1 MKNNTGTFGPYF
13 LFLCA
18 FFMMVF
24 SVLSALGWLAIGAP
38 SPFSFSPR
46 FLTRISRKPEDP
58 NNPVSTWLI
67 LAFCIFGA
75 SWVYTLTLQNG
86 NTHPGINAALALV
99 PTAAMGWVFIKH
111 SAHAHNFKP
120 SREETNH

>member
-24 SVLSALGWLAIGAP
+24 SVLSALGWLAIGGSLALLILTA
-38 SPFSFSPR
+38 
-46 FLTRISRKPEDP
+46 FLNPDFRKPEDP

-86 NTHPGINAALALV
+86 NTHPGINAALALCR
-99 PTAAMGWVFIKH
+99 PPRWGGYLLSILPMPIIL
-111 SAHAHNFKP
+111 KP
-120 SREETNH
+120 SPGRN

>member
-1 MKNNTGTFGPYF
+1 MPQGVSTMKNNTGTFGFYF

-24 SVLSALGWLAIGAP
+24 SVLSALGWLAIGGSLALLILTA
-38 SPFSFSPR
+38 
-46 FLTRISRKPEDP
+46 FLNPDFRKPEDP

-86 NTHPGINAALALV
+86 NTHPDINAALALV

-111 SAHAHNFKP
+111 SAHAHN
-120 SREETNH
+120 S

>member
-1 MKNNTGTFGPYF
+1 MPQGVSTMKNNTGTFGPYF

-18 FFMMVF
+18 FFVMVF
-24 SVLSALGWLAIGAP
+24 SVLSALGWLAIGGSLALLILTA
-38 SPFSFSPR
+38 
-46 FLTRISRKPEDP
+46 FLNPDFRKPEDP

-111 SAHAHNFKP
+111 SAHAHN
-120 SREETNH
+120 S

>member
-1 MKNNTGTFGPYF
+1 MPQGVSTMKNNTGTFGPYF

-24 SVLSALGWLAIGAP
+24 SVLSALGWLAIGGSLALLILTA
-38 SPFSFSPR
+38 
-46 FLTRISRKPEDP
+46 FLNPDFRKPEDP

-111 SAHAHNFKP
+111 SAHAHN
-120 SREETNH
+120 S

>member
-1 MKNNTGTFGPYF
+1 MPQGVSTMKNNTGTFGPYF

-24 SVLSALGWLAIGAP
+24 SVLSALGWLAIGGSLALLILTA
-38 SPFSFSPR
+38 
-46 FLTRISRKPEDP
+46 FLNPDFRKPEDP

-99 PTAAMGWVFIKH
+99 PTTAMGWVFIKH
-111 SAHAHNFKP
+111 SAHAHN
-120 SREETNH
+120 S

>member
-24 SVLSALGWLAIGAP
+24 SVLSALGWLAIGGSLALLILTA
-38 SPFSFSPR
+38 
-46 FLTRISRKPEDP
+46 FLNPDFRKPEDP

-86 NTHPGINAALALV
+86 NTHPGINAALALG

-111 SAHAHNFKP
+111 SAHAHN
-120 SREETNH
+120 S

>member
-1 MKNNTGTFGPYF
+1 MKNNTGTFGPSF

-24 SVLSALGWLAIGAP
+24 SVLSALGWLAIGGSLALLILTA
-38 SPFSFSPR
+38 
-46 FLTRISRKPEDP
+46 FLNPDFRKPEDP

-75 SWVYTLTLQNG
+75 SWIYTLTLQNG

-111 SAHAHNFKP
+111 SAHAHN
-120 SREETNH
+120 S

>member
-1 MKNNTGTFGPYF
+1 MPQGVSTMKNNTGTFGPYF

-24 SVLSALGWLAIGAP
+24 SVLSALGWLAIGGSLALLILTA
-38 SPFSFSPR
+38 
-46 FLTRISRKPEDP
+46 FLNPDFRKPEDP

-111 SAHAHNFKP
+111 SAHAHNP
-120 SREETNH
+120 

>member
-1 MKNNTGTFGPYF
+1 MPQGVSTMKNNTGTFGPYF

-24 SVLSALGWLAIGAP
+24 SVLSVLGWLAIGGSLALLILTA
-38 SPFSFSPR
+38 
-46 FLTRISRKPEDP
+46 FLNPDFRKSEDP

-111 SAHAHNFKP
+111 SAHAHN
-120 SREETNH
+120 S

>member
-24 SVLSALGWLAIGAP
+24 SVLSALRWLAIGGSLALLILTA
-38 SPFSFSPR
+38 
-46 FLTRISRKPEDP
+46 FLNPDFRKPEDP

-75 SWVYTLTLQNG
+75 SWIYTLTLQNG

-111 SAHAHNFKP
+111 SAHAHN
-120 SREETNH
+120 S

>member
-13 LFLCA
+13 LFPCA

-24 SVLSALGWLAIGAP
+24 SVLSALGWLAIGGSLALLILTA
-38 SPFSFSPR
+38 
-46 FLTRISRKPEDP
+46 FLNPDFRKSEDP

-111 SAHAHNFKP
+111 SAHAHN
-120 SREETNH
+120 S

>member
-1 MKNNTGTFGPYF
+1 MPQGVSTMKNNTGTFGPYF

-24 SVLSALGWLAIGAP
+24 SVLSALGWLAIGGSLALLILTA
-38 SPFSFSPR
+38 
-46 FLTRISRKPEDP
+46 FLNPDFRKPEDP

-86 NTHPGINAALALV
+86 NTHPGLNAALALV

-111 SAHAHNFKP
+111 SAHAHN
-120 SREETNH
+120 S

>member
-1 MKNNTGTFGPYF
+1 MPQGVSTMKNNTGTFGPYF
-13 LFLCA
+13 LFLCT

-24 SVLSALGWLAIGAP
+24 SILSALGWLAIGGSLALLILTA
-38 SPFSFSPR
+38 
-46 FLTRISRKPEDP
+46 FLNPDFRKSEDP

-99 PTAAMGWVFIKH
+99 PTAAMGGLFIKH
-111 SAHAHNFKP
+111 SAHAHNP
-120 SREETNH
+120 

>member
-1 MKNNTGTFGPYF
+1 MPQGVSTIKNNTVTFGPYF

-24 SVLSALGWLAIGAP
+24 SVLSALGWLAIGGSLALLILTA
-38 SPFSFSPR
+38 
-46 FLTRISRKPEDP
+46 FLNPDFRKPEDP

-111 SAHAHNFKP
+111 SAHAHN
-120 SREETNH
+120 S

>member
-1 MKNNTGTFGPYF
+1 MPQGVSTMKNNTGTFGPYF

-24 SVLSALGWLAIGAP
+24 SVLSALGWLAIGGSLALLILTA
-38 SPFSFSPR
+38 
-46 FLTRISRKPEDP
+46 FLNPDFRKPEDP

-111 SAHAHNFKP
+111 SAHN
-120 SREETNH
+120 S

>member
-1 MKNNTGTFGPYF
+1 MPQGVSTMKNNTGTFGPYF

-24 SVLSALGWLAIGAP
+24 SVLSALGWLAIGGSLALLILTA
-38 SPFSFSPR
+38 
-46 FLTRISRKPEDP
+46 FLNPDFRKPEDP

-75 SWVYTLTLQNG
+75 SWIYTLTLQNG

-111 SAHAHNFKP
+111 SAHAHN
-120 SREETNH
+120 S

>member
-1 MKNNTGTFGPYF
+1 MPQGVSTMKNNTGTFGPYF

-18 FFMMVF
+18 FFIMVF
-24 SVLSALGWLAIGAP
+24 SVLSALGWLAIGGSLALLILTA
-38 SPFSFSPR
+38 
-46 FLTRISRKPEDP
+46 FLNPDFRKPEDP

-111 SAHAHNFKP
+111 SAHAHN
-120 SREETNH
+120 S

>member
-1 MKNNTGTFGPYF
+1 MPQGVSTMKNNTGTFGPDF

-18 FFMMVF
+18 FFMRVF
-24 SVLSALGWLAIGAP
+24 SVLSALGWLAIGGSLALLILTA
-38 SPFSFSPR
+38 
-46 FLTRISRKPEDP
+46 FLNPDFRKPEDP

-75 SWVYTLTLQNG
+75 SWIYTLTLQNG

-111 SAHAHNFKP
+111 SAHAHN
-120 SREETNH
+120 S

>member
-1 MKNNTGTFGPYF
+1 MPQGVSTMKNNTGTFGPYF

-24 SVLSALGWLAIGAP
+24 SVLSALGWLAIGGSLALLILTA
-38 SPFSFSPR
+38 
-46 FLTRISRKPEDP
+46 FLNPDFRKPEDP

-111 SAHAHNFKP
+111 SAHAHT
-120 SREETNH
+120 S

>member
-1 MKNNTGTFGPYF
+1 MPQGVSSMKNNTGTFGPYF

-24 SVLSALGWLAIGAP
+24 SVLSALGWLAIGGSLALLILTA
-38 SPFSFSPR
+38 
-46 FLTRISRKPEDP
+46 FLNPDFRKPEDP

-111 SAHAHNFKP
+111 SAHAHN
-120 SREETNH
+120 S

>member
-1 MKNNTGTFGPYF
+1 MPQGVSTMKNNTGTFGPYF

-24 SVLSALGWLAIGAP
+24 SVLSALGWLAIGGSHALRILT
-38 SPFSFSPR
+38 PFLNPDF
-46 FLTRISRKPEDP
+46 RKPEDP

-111 SAHAHNFKP
+111 SAHAHN
-120 SREETNH
+120 S

>member
-1 MKNNTGTFGPYF
+1 MPQGVSTMKNNTGTFGPYF

-24 SVLSALGWLAIGAP
+24 SVLSVLGWLAIGGSLALLILTA
-38 SPFSFSPR
+38 
-46 FLTRISRKPEDP
+46 FLNPDFRKPEDP

-111 SAHAHNFKP
+111 SAHAHN
-120 SREETNH
+120 S

>member
-1 MKNNTGTFGPYF
+1 MPEGVSTMKNNTGTFGPYF

-24 SVLSALGWLAIGAP
+24 SVLSALGWLAIGGSLALLILTA
-38 SPFSFSPR
+38 
-46 FLTRISRKPEDP
+46 FLNPDFRKPEDP

-111 SAHAHNFKP
+111 SAHAHN
-120 SREETNH
+120 S

>member
-1 MKNNTGTFGPYF
+1 MKNNTGPFGRCF

-24 SVLSALGWLAIGAP
+24 SVLSALGWLAIGGSLALLILTA
-38 SPFSFSPR
+38 
-46 FLTRISRKPEDP
+46 FLNPDFRKPEDT

-111 SAHAHNFKP
+111 SAHAHN
-120 SREETNH
+120 S

>member
-1 MKNNTGTFGPYF
+1 MPQGVSTMKNNTGTFGPYF

-24 SVLSALGWLAIGAP
+24 SVLSALGWLAIGGSLALLILTA
-38 SPFSFSPR
+38 
-46 FLTRISRKPEDP
+46 FLNPDFRKPEDP

-86 NTHPGINAALALV
+86 NTHPCINAALALV
-99 PTAAMGWVFIKH
+99 PSAAMGWVFIKH
-111 SAHAHNFKP
+111 SAHAHN
-120 SREETNH
+120 S

>member
-1 MKNNTGTFGPYF
+1 MPQGVSTMKNNTCTFGPYF
-13 LFLCA
+13 LFICA

-24 SVLSALGWLAIGAP
+24 SVLSALGWLAIGGSLALLILTA
-38 SPFSFSPR
+38 
-46 FLTRISRKPEDP
+46 FLNPDFRKPEDP

-111 SAHAHNFKP
+111 SAHAHN
-120 SREETNH
+120 S

>member
-1 MKNNTGTFGPYF
+1 MPQGVSTMKNNTGTFGPYF

-24 SVLSALGWLAIGAP
+24 SVLSALGWLAIGGSLALLILTA
-38 SPFSFSPR
+38 
-46 FLTRISRKPEDP
+46 FLNPDFRKLEDP

-111 SAHAHNFKP
+111 SAHAHN
-120 SREETNH
+120 S